1 MTNQRIAS
9 SPQLWRLN
17 QQGRISIVAEA
28 VPITATEA
36 HNLLAELA
44 AGRSFNPTE
53 RFVELDQAEQA

>member
-1 MTNQRIAS
+1 
-9 SPQLWRLN
+9 LN